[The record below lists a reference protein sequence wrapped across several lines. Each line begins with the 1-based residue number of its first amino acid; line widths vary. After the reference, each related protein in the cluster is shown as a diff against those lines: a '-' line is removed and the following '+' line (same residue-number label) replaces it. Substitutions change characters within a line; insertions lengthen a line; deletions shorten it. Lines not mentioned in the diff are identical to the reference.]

1 MLFKRKYQLLFFF
14 SISMVFLSCG
24 KDSSCF
30 KGTGK
35 IVKEQ
40 RAIPAG
46 VTTIIAEDNIDIILT
61 QSNEASLTI
70 EGGENLLP
78 YINTDIS
85 GSELTISSDN
95 KCSMFRDY
103 SIPVTAYLSIP
114 NLNKISCNGQGNI
127 TCTNT
132 LNFPDFQFET
142 SKGTGSINLNL
153 NSNNVSVIQHSGP
166 ADITLKGSTDFLYVY
181 TLGNGWFYLNNLVS
195 KYVHVSQN
203 GSGDISVNT
212 TNELRIELRSAGDLI
227 YYGDPV
233 LNVTLHTGVGE
244 IIKK

>member
-1 MLFKRKYQLLFFF
+1 MSLKIKYQLLLFFA
-14 SISMVFLSCG
+14 ISMVLLSCG
-24 KDSSCF
+24 KESSCF

-35 IVKEQ
+35 IVEEQ
-40 RAIPAG
+40 RTISSG

-85 GSELTISSDN
+85 GNELTISSDN
-95 KCSMFRDY
+95 KCSMLRDY
-103 SIPVTAYLSIP
+103 SIPITAYLSIP
-114 NLNKISCNGQGNI
+114 DLTKISCNGQGNI
-127 TCTNT
+127 SSTNT

-142 SKGTGSINLNL
+142 SKGTGSINLEL
-153 NSNNVSVIQHSGP
+153 NSKNVSVIQHSGP
-166 ADITLKGSTDFLYVY
+166 ADITLRGSTDFLYVY
-181 TLGNGWFYLNNLVS
+181 TLGNGWFYLNKLVS
-195 KYVHVSQN
+195 KSVHVSHS
-203 GSGDISVNT
+203 GSGDINVNA
-212 TNELRIELRSAGDLI
+212 NDELRIELRSVGNVV

-233 LNVTLHTGVGE
+233 LNVTLHTGDGK